1 MSLKRDRDNG
11 IIGGVCKGIE
21 NHTDVDAWVW
31 RVIFLACGAPILYL
45 LMWMLIDDKSDTDEG
60 DK

>member
-1 MSLKRDRDNG
+1 MSLKRDEDNG

-31 RVIFLACGAPILYL
+31 RVMFLVCGAPILYW
-45 LMWMLIDDKSDTDEG
+45 LMWILIDNKDDTESKD
-60 DK
+60 

>member
-1 MSLKRDRDNG
+1 MSLKRDGDNG

-31 RVIFLACGAPILYL
+31 RVMFIACGAPILYW
-45 LMWMLIDDKSDTDEG
+45 LMWILIDNKDDTESKD
-60 DK
+60 

>member
-1 MSLKRDRDNG
+1 MSLKRDEDNG

-31 RVIFLACGAPILYL
+31 RVMFIACGVPILYC
-45 LMWMLIDDKSDTDEG
+45 LMWILIDNKDDTESKD
-60 DK
+60 